1 MNTAIEGINLE
12 QAVQA
17 IIAGGSQRT
26 VIIQGDTGSGKTQ
39 GTRVM
44 LMNAFPKHKFIQM
57 DCPALEVR
65 DRMIPRFQDR
75 EGNDYVQFG
84 PNERLGLHL
93 KEPVIV
99 NIDEIGKGSRS
110 IQNALRP
117 FILQRELNGIKLHPD
132 SIIYCTTNLGAE
144 GLGDVLLPH
153 QRNSVTFIKLRKS
166 TNLEFIQWG
175 ALNNIN
181 PLILGWAKEEPALFQ
196 SFTDVP
202 NPTDNPYI
210 YHPREEREQFT
221 TNRSLAAASFWVDK
235 RDEFDQETLT
245 SLLVGTIGAPAALN
259 LMTFISLA
267 AEFPS
272 IESIKQDPFSA
283 IVPSKLNGQCY
294 VLFRAMAAM
303 ERDWVDQWMDY
314 ATRLNAEV
322 MAVFASAILNR
333 ANGEVHPKQKLFTTN
348 GKFTDWAVANRFL
361 FSADKV

>member
-26 VIIQGDTGSGKTQ
+26 VILQGDTGSGKTQ

-57 DCPALEVR
+57 DCPALDVG
-65 DRMIPRFQDR
+65 DLMIPRFKDM
-75 EGNDYVQFG
+75 EGNDYVQFV

-181 PLILGWAKEEPALFQ
+181 PLILGWAKKSQRCSSRSPTYPTRQTTHTSIIRVRSVSNL
-196 SFTDVP
+196 P
-202 NPTDNPYI
+202 PTD
-210 YHPREEREQFT
+210 R
-221 TNRSLAAASFWVDK
+221 
-235 RDEFDQETLT
+235 
-245 SLLVGTIGAPAALN
+245 
-259 LMTFISLA
+259 
-267 AEFPS
+267 
-272 IESIKQDPFSA
+272 
-283 IVPSKLNGQCY
+283 
-294 VLFRAMAAM
+294 
-303 ERDWVDQWMDY
+303 
-314 ATRLNAEV
+314 
-322 MAVFASAILNR
+322 
-333 ANGEVHPKQKLFTTN
+333 
-348 GKFTDWAVANRFL
+348 
-361 FSADKV
+361 